1 MQAQPHSPK
10 PSSQSGAPKSRAKKP
25 KFVLDSHAIV
35 ALVDK
40 EKGHER
46 VAERLVAAQNDEIAL
61 YMSLINWGEI
71 LYTFERERGTQF
83 ANELEKDLDEYPMRL
98 IGVNRKRIRTAARV
112 KSIYRLSYADAF
124 AVVLAQELKATVI
137 TGDPECRTDEHL
149 VAVFWV

>member
-1 MQAQPHSPK
+1 MQAQPHSPN

-61 YMSLINWGEI
+61 YKSLNNWGEI
-71 LYTFERERGTQF
+71 LYRFERERGKQIC
-83 ANELEKDLDEYPMRL
+83 E
-98 IGVNRKRIRTAARV
+98 
-112 KSIYRLSYADAF
+112 
-124 AVVLAQELKATVI
+124 
-137 TGDPECRTDEHL
+137 
-149 VAVFWV
+149 